1 VLDDFN
7 REVLGIDIN
16 SGIQAPRVTQYLD
29 QIAAWRGYPKQ
40 IRVDNGPEFT
50 SSEFTEWAKQHDIY
64 VDFIKAGSPYQNGYI
79 ERFNRTYRE
88 DVLDLY
94 LFSNLDEVRQ
104 ETDRWIQ
111 LYNYERP
118 HDGLNDMTPIE
129 YLNAA

>member
-1 VLDDFN
+1 MLDDFN
-7 REVLGIDIN
+7 R
-16 SGIQAPRVTQYLD
+16 
-29 QIAAWRGYPKQ
+29 
-40 IRVDNGPEFT
+40 
-50 SSEFTEWAKQHDIY
+50 
-64 VDFIKAGSPYQNGYI
+64 
-79 ERFNRTYRE
+79 TYCE

-118 HDGLNDMTPIE
+118 HDGLNDITPLE